1 MVKKWR
7 RRRFPQRTNSH
18 RSLGIKTGTLL
29 RFKANIFLVS
39 DCVIPV
45 YDSLKGA
52 AFEGRS
58 KPLKAM
64 PRFRLNRGDR
74 MAPESCNEFPASEPA
89 NPNAVGSHAVT
100 RQSREEE
107 IEERRKIRRLQLMM
121 DMVMS
126 VIGQD
131 PNLTIDEAAE
141 MVADSRRAALAM
153 FPDKELAFNILYK
166 PRLQRLMRERYRIQ

>member
-1 MVKKWR
+1 
-7 RRRFPQRTNSH
+7 
-18 RSLGIKTGTLL
+18 
-29 RFKANIFLVS
+29 
-39 DCVIPV
+39 
-45 YDSLKGA
+45 
-52 AFEGRS
+52 
-58 KPLKAM
+58 
-64 PRFRLNRGDR
+64 
-74 MAPESCNEFPASEPA
+74 MAPESHDEVPSSEPA
-89 NPNAVGSHAVT
+89 NPNAIAH
-100 RQSREEE
+100 QSREEE

-153 FPDKELAFNILYK
+153 FPDKELAYNILYK